1 MLSRSLNLPYPFL
14 LLCGVLGSL
23 SVLRPLS
30 LWALFPLT
38 VTIVYTFIRVMSIGF
53 YTFFRAKL
61 HKKILCFS
69 CNITLGFV
77 YFLGYNNGKVVGEGL
92 KIRRPH

>member
-1 MLSRSLNLPYPFL
+1 MGFKHLCTPGNLNLPYPVP
-14 LLCGVLGSL
+14 LLCGVLGSALAYFVRFRSGL
-23 SVLRPLS
+23 S
-30 LWALFPLT
+30 PLT

-69 CNITLGFV
+69 CNITLDFV

-92 KIRRPH
+92 